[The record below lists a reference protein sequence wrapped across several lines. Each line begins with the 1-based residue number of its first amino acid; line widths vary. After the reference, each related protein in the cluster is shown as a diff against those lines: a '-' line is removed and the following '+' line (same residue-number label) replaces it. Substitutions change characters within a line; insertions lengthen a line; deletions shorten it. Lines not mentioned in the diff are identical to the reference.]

1 MSENF
6 RAGAYLPRGYI
17 HKKESRMPRIK
28 QPAIPSFVLS
38 SFKQFGVKI
47 KHFTSPA
54 AFEKVLLQFITR
66 NNVLHL
72 STCRNNI
79 TRTTPIEYRPD
90 GFTFYM
96 LSEGGSKFN
105 NLKVNKTV
113 SFSIAEP
120 YYPDKDYW
128 GGKGLQAWGKAKVYS
143 RKDNPRR
150 FENALKKMRVYE
162 SLKKMGQTKLP
173 ANFNIRVIEIT
184 PDRMKYRNVRE
195 GVYNVTWEK
204 K

>member
-1 MSENF
+1 
-6 RAGAYLPRGYI
+6 
-17 HKKESRMPRIK
+17 MPKIT
-28 QPAIPSFVLS
+28 QPKTPSFVQA
-38 SFKQFGVKI
+38 SFKKSGVKI

-54 AFEKVLLQFITR
+54 AFEKVLIHFIKR

-105 NLKVNKTV
+105 NLKVNTTV

-128 GGKGLQAWGKAKVYS
+128 GARGLQAWGKAKVYNQ
-143 RKDNPRR
+143 KDNPRR
-150 FENALKKMRVYE
+150 FETALRKMRVYE
-162 SLKKMGQTKLP
+162 SLKKMGLKQLP
-173 ANFNIRVIEIT
+173 AHFNIRVIEIT

-195 GVYNVTWEK
+195 GVYNVTWERK
-204 K
+204 